1 MGSRAEKLGLLCSG
15 LSALNWERTMKSS
28 AEIARQIEIPRRSEK
43 TPALVLSSNDQ
54 PTEPDLDGIR
64 KRLHLN
70 LPLAPR
76 QAHPWTSSSRFR
88 SGIAFFFLFLFSWR
102 KWVAGL
108 PYMSWVKW
116 DHARNKCW
124 TRGVFH
130 HQHDRCVWAFCCLN
144 FIACHNTHLYCH
156 EGGFLGGRHRDAS
169 EPSYYGGIRLRLVL
183 NRGPVIS

>member
-88 SGIAFFFLFLFSWR
+88 SGIAFFFCFFL
-102 KWVAGL
+102 AGA
-108 PYMSWVKW
+108 SGW
-116 DHARNKCW
+116 
-124 TRGVFH
+124 
-130 HQHDRCVWAFCCLN
+130 Q
-144 FIACHNTHLYCH
+144 ACHIC
-156 EGGFLGGRHRDAS
+156 LGLNGTTQGTNVGHGEFFTISMTDVSGRS
-169 EPSYYGGIRLRLVL
+169 V
-183 NRGPVIS
+183 V